1 MSRRPRGGSPCGS
14 GRAPTSSS
22 SSRRISCHWPA
33 SKRAESNPRTSR
45 WTSARSPGR
54 SSTRRVPRLPRGG
67 GGGGWAPP
75 GPFRAAAGPLAPLL
89 LVALHVL
96 VVGLWSG
103 RRRVRRRVPQTLVD
117 DGGQRRGIELR
128 ESQGARGLEGAHRPS
143 ARPDLLQRRPR
154 RRPPG
159 RAEGP
164 FELRGK
170 KAAKE
175 WNDAGGEDVGLQRPA
190 ACVVVREDAV
200 QRALQEAAVERTLR
214 LGRLYAIAALDL
226 EQHHRRGTPDR
237 EQTAGGLGVD
247 DVVERLS
254 PQLRARAHP

>member
-1 MSRRPRGGSPCGS
+1 GTAVARSCGRR
-14 GRAPTSSS
+14 GRADP
-22 SSRRISCHWPA
+22 SSRSRC
-33 SKRAESNPRTSR
+33 RARKS
-45 WTSARSPGR
+45 
-54 SSTRRVPRLPRGG
+54 
-67 GGGGWAPP
+67 
-75 GPFRAAAGPLAPLL
+75 AGPLAPLL

-214 LGRLYAIAALDL
+214 LGRLYAIAARS
-226 EQHHRRGTPDR
+226 EERRVGKEWR
-237 EQTAGGLGVD
+237 CGWWRRHVKKE
-247 DVVERLS
+247 
-254 PQLRARAHP
+254 